1 MYSLHYDWSDWVDDN
16 NNANASNTDDN
27 TNNDIT
33 TNDNE
38 ANTADANAANN
49 DANYDSNNTQSKAY
63 LKASLNLKLIFIK
76 YLFILLKSKPHKKY
90 KVRPT

>member
-16 NNANASNTDDN
+16 NNANASNTND
-27 TNNDIT
+27 NNDIT

-63 LKASLNLKLIFIK
+63 LKASLNLKLIYIK
-76 YLFILLKSKPHKKY
+76 YFFLK
-90 KVRPT
+90 

>member
-1 MYSLHYDWSDWVDDN
+1 MYSLHYDWSDLVD
-16 NNANASNTDDN
+16 ANASNTND
-27 TNNDIT
+27 NNDIT

-63 LKASLNLKLIFIK
+63 LKASSPQKIN
-76 YLFILLKSKPHKKY
+76 KKY
-90 KVRPT
+90 F